1 MNAKRIEKAIKEA
14 KQQIILK
21 KLEEIGAKPSA
32 IQTGKRKE
40 FFVVIETSD
49 TEKQKRIEEL
59 EPDCEAY
66 GVDLE
71 VYLFVTRSP
80 ELEGLE

>member
-1 MNAKRIEKAIKEA
+1 MNLGRIENAIKEA
-14 KQQIILK
+14 KKKIAIK
-21 KLEEIGAKPSA
+21 KLEEIGARPSA

-40 FFVVIETSD
+40 FFVVVETSD

-71 VYLFVTRSP
+71 VISVTRSP
-80 ELEGLE
+80 ELEGFE

>member
-21 KLEEIGAKPSA
+21 KLEEIDAKPSA

-40 FFVVIETSD
+40 FFVVVETSD
-49 TEKQKRIEEL
+49 TEKQKRVEEL
-59 EPDCEAY
+59 IPVCEAY
-66 GVDLE
+66 GIDLG
-71 VYLFVTRSP
+71 VISVTRSP